1 MSRILPFLLFLAIA
15 LSLIG
20 GMHYYVWARLV
31 RDPHLPPLAARIAT
45 VFIVGLGVS
54 MPLSLIASR
63 IFSPAPLRPA
73 IWVAFVWMGV
83 GFLFVAFLGIADAG
97 RLVGTLVQR
106 LRNPGPIDPAKRLFL
121 ARTLA
126 AGGGGVGP
134 GFSPIA
140 PPHPP
145 GTVQLTRFE
154 LRPTGLPA
162 R

>member
-31 RDPHLPPLAARIAT
+31 RDPHLPPLAARVAT

-83 GFLFVAFLGIADAG
+83 GFLFVAILGIADAG

-106 LRNPGPIDPAKRLFL
+106 LRDPTPIDPAKRLFL

-126 AGGGGVGP
+126 VGVGGVVAGLSAV
-134 GFSPIA
+134 GLRGA
-140 PPHPP
+140 L
-145 GTVQLTRFE
+145 GAVQVK
-154 LRPTGLPA
+154 
-162 R
+162 